1 MKGRVYMFKVGDKVV
16 YPMYGAGI
24 IKEIEIKELNGIN
37 EKYYVI
43 DIPTSK
49 MIVRLSCQK
58 ADKAGL
64 RYVMDKETITKIINE
79 VKKKE
84 SKVSENWN
92 QRYKDNMDKIKTGE
106 FDNVAEV
113 YKILTLRERQKGL
126 SGAEKKM
133 LSNIKQI
140 ASSEISFSSNIEK
153 PEAEEWLV
161 EMLFS

>member
-1 MKGRVYMFKVGDKVV
+1 
-16 YPMYGAGI
+16 
-24 IKEIEIKELNGIN
+24 
-37 EKYYVI
+37 
-43 DIPTSK
+43 
-49 MIVRLSCQK
+49 
-58 ADKAGL
+58 
-64 RYVMDKETITKIINE
+64 MDKETITKIINE

-153 PEAEEWLV
+153 PEAEELLV